1 MIFVRTLSSSQR
13 IYSVQ
18 WRLMDPQLLLP
29 ILSITGQAHGHL
41 TSICWIVDDLLL
53 NAYLSSRKLYF
64 LSCIPIANHKNMTF
78 VRVNILHKRCMEF
91 HLEDTRPHLK
101 CTSRNI
107 GSSPQN
113 NFRFLTADFI
123 QGGGMLPSNVS
134 RCLYFFLFFLIS
146 SASCLVQQGN
156 RYPTSTLPT
165 YSSSNTDEMLR
176 RLNDDLE
183 STSRWIKL
191 NGLALN
197 PKK

>member
-1 MIFVRTLSSSQR
+1 MIYFWTLTF
-13 IYSVQ
+13 
-18 WRLMDPQLLLP
+18 PH
-29 ILSITGQAHGHL
+29 A
-41 TSICWIVDDLLL
+41 
-53 NAYLSSRKLYF
+53 NF

-156 RYPTSTLPT
+156 RYTTSTLPT
-165 YSSSNTDEMLR
+165 YSSNNTDEMLR

-197 PKK
+197 LKKCLVGFEVCKFSEPPSPNFFRTPLSGV